1 MVTNASKRMS
11 IARGK
16 TACTHAFV
24 LLLSAALLAGCAG
37 GPADG
42 TRTSSASSPTSS
54 PKADCPELPASQAV
68 VVSPKLPCTSVD
80 VGRAAAATLGFT
92 LRDDGATLTP
102 FVSAAVYDK
111 RVLTAPT
118 RSARELVIAYADN
131 GGVVYLQ
138 CSGIVGKTLDPV
150 FHVCTD
156 VLRQSQKDL
165 TAVRKWALDAQ
176 ATIAADQSATPR
188 LTKGGVEFIAC
199 QDKLWSSGV
208 AGYATQI
215 VINSQPV
222 GGGYSLHTLCG

>member
-1 MVTNASKRMS
+1 MITHVSKRTS
-11 IARGK
+11 NVRGR
-16 TACTHAFV
+16 TAWSLASV
-24 LLLSAALLAGCAG
+24 LLLSVALLAGCAN
-37 GPADG
+37 GPTDV
-42 TRTSSASSPTSS
+42 TTTSSAPSPTSS
-54 PKADCPELPASQAV
+54 PKADCPELPASRAV

-80 VGRAAAATLGFT
+80 TGRAAAAALG
-92 LRDDGATLTP
+92 LALQDDGATLTP
-102 FVSAAVYDK
+102 FVNAAVYDK
-111 RVLTAPT
+111 RVLTAPL

-138 CSGIVGKTLDPV
+138 CSGIIGKKLDPL
-150 FHVCTD
+150 FRVCTD
-156 VLRQSQKDL
+156 VVSQSQTDV

-215 VINSQPV
+215 IINSQPV
-222 GGGYSLHTLCG
+222 GGGYSIHTLCG